1 MITLSIRYVNNH
13 LLRALVPLVLI
24 VIGSSLFL
32 MDNLNTSRVSQVSQK
47 LKYERMFAT
56 KTKYWD
62 QRNANKDDVLS
73 TFPAIAN
80 LTYRVPLRSELILI
94 QTQIVARHGIR
105 YPTGENI
112 REMELLLR
120 RLKPFENLLPTWMQN
135 FTLPY
140 NLSVEGELAEAG
152 ERELRDL
159 GARSLARNGHERPQ
173 MYSKKK
179 YRVAHT
185 YVTRTRDSAI
195 AFASSFFANAEVV
208 KYIEY
213 PQNKDVLL
221 RFFDQCARYQR
232 EVKTN
237 QTAQEQRYMYQR
249 SSVMTNNAQWLKRA
263 LGLKNEKVVF
273 SAEDV
278 KSVQSAC
285 AFDIALYHHEH
296 HWCALLSETLVHSL
310 DYLDDIEQFYWIGG
324 GYKINYEMSA
334 VLLREIFATME
345 VKIRGDSAFLG
356 SFFFA
361 HAETT
366 LPLMTL
372 LGYGDRSLLL
382 SNATDVEIASRGFR
396 TSILSPFAANLE
408 FRLFKT
414 KSTSEF
420 FVQILVNE
428 KEIPIP
434 GCGRVFCKL
443 SKLQHLWRYYLKTY
457 DFRADCLL
465 STKLHSNSEYVNDFC
480 YIFQFD
486 FVSLATTVDNSIS

>member
-1 MITLSIRYVNNH
+1 
-13 LLRALVPLVLI
+13 
-24 VIGSSLFL
+24 
-32 MDNLNTSRVSQVSQK
+32 
-47 LKYERMFAT
+47 MFAT

-73 TFPAIAN
+73 TLPAIAN
-80 LTYRVPLRSELILI
+80 LTDRVPLRSELILV

-105 YPTGENI
+105 YPTGEKI

-140 NLSVEGELAEAG
+140 NLSVEGKLAEAG

-208 KYIEY
+208 EYIEY

-249 SSVMTNNAQWLKRA
+249 SSVMTNNAQWLKKS

-345 VKIRGDSAFLG
+345 AKVRGDSAFLG

-414 KSTSEF
+414 KPTSQF

-434 GCGRVFCKL
+434 G
-443 SKLQHLWRYYLKTY
+443 S
-457 DFRADCLL
+457 
-465 STKLHSNSEYVNDFC
+465 
-480 YIFQFD
+480 QFD
-486 FVSLATTVDNSIS
+486 FVSSTTTVDNSIS